1 VAKPYSSAPALPAL
15 PAIPA
20 HPPYFRMTSRRLAA
34 ILSDVQFWVPFA
46 VLLIGALILA
56 WVSR

>member
-1 VAKPYSSAPALPAL
+1 MLTASLLPAL